1 MCIFFS
7 LKDMITNW
15 LRDQL
20 DKDTGHLIQW
30 IDEKDGVFVIVN
42 PQGLAKVW
50 GTYSR
55 GNSNLDKDN
64 MA

>member
-1 MCIFFS
+1 
-7 LKDMITNW
+7 MITYW

-20 DKDTGHLIQW
+20 DKDIEHLIQW
-30 IDEKDGVFVIVN
+30 IDEKEGVFVIVN
-42 PQGLAKVW
+42 PQGLAKAW
-50 GTYSR
+50 GNYSR

>member
-1 MCIFFS
+1 MYTVFS
-7 LKDMITNW
+7 LKDMITYW

-20 DKDTGHLIQW
+20 YKDTGHLIQW
-30 IDEKDGVFVIVN
+30 IDEKEGVFVIVN
-42 PQGLAKVW
+42 PQGLAKAW
-50 GTYSR
+50 GNYSR